1 MSDAARVYGRNMA
14 KRVFPFFLGLCWQEE
29 LPARAPLPFH
39 LASNQAVL
47 KLMAATESGGS
58 WILAFPSLI
67 LTVCKGWLQMA
78 FGFS

>member
-29 LPARAPLPFH
+29 LPARAPLLFH